1 MQEVQQ
7 SKEKTLASNR
17 SLAEHNLV
25 LQPEL
30 EQKKEQLTS
39 RYRRLQ
45 ESFESYQLRKSTL
58 GRAAAC
64 WGVLGGFTPPSSS
77 FLRLA
82 AWQDWPCL
90 TRPHFLSSSEIGV
103 TRERGSRSCSQ
114 AGRVT
119 VPVAAEPEN
128 TGTKEGMVGGG
139 GGARGCCLGGF
150 TEAWRCQPET
160 SLGVFPPPAEGT
172 GRTGSAVSGS
182 GRRWSWR
189 EARLISLVRPRLTPP
204 FSQRVLTEAVISPIL
219 TPLLH
224 F

>member
-64 WGVLGGFTPPSSS
+64 WGVRGGFTPPSSS

-90 TRPHFLSSSEIGV
+90 TRPHLLSSSEIGV

-139 GGARGCCLGGF
+139 GGGGAG
-150 TEAWRCQPET
+150 E
-160 SLGVFPPPAEGT
+160 
-172 GRTGSAVSGS
+172 
-182 GRRWSWR
+182 R
-189 EARLISLVRPRLTPP
+189 EAAAWVV
-204 FSQRVLTEAVISPIL
+204 SQRPGAASLKPPWVSSLRQLKELVELVLLFRAAADGGAGGKRGSFL
-219 TPLLH
+219 W
-224 F
+224 